1 MRLRFALPVGLLLLV
16 VAIVARAPARLVD
29 RELAQATDGRLRLA
43 DAVGTM
49 WRGYGVVTDARGALR
64 LPVTWQLS
72 PLALARGI
80 AALDVA
86 PQGEIVAAG
95 DSVSL
100 RNVRVD
106 VPARALD
113 ALAARGIAAA
123 FGGDLRLDAGA
134 FRYDGRAGDGAVDL
148 RWERARVAFN
158 GAVVDLGTITARMTP
173 RGADLTGT
181 FTSTGGALRSAGD
194 VVLANG
200 EFGITATL
208 TPVGTLPPEL
218 MLLLGALGRADANG
232 AVRVAWRGVLR

>member
-1 MRLRFALPVGLLLLV
+1 MRLRAALPVGLLLVV
-16 VAIVARAPARLVD
+16 VAVVALAPARLVD
-29 RELAQATDGRLRLA
+29 LQLAQATDGRLRLA
-43 DAVGTM
+43 DAAGTV
-49 WRGYGVVTDARGALR
+49 WRGDGIVTDVRGALR
-64 LPVTWQLS
+64 VPVTWQLS
-72 PLALARGI
+72 PLALLKGA
-80 AALDVA
+80 AALDVT

-100 RNVRVD
+100 RNVRID

-113 ALAARGIAAA
+113 ALAARGIAPA
-123 FGGDLRLDAGA
+123 FGGDLRLDAAA

-158 GAVVDLGTITARMTP
+158 GAIVDLGTITARMTP

-181 FTSTGGALRSAGD
+181 FAGTGGALRSAGD

-218 MLLLGALGRADANG
+218 LLLLGALGRADANG
-232 AVRVAWRGVLR
+232 AIRVAWRGVLR